1 MDIKKEIE
9 NLKTIENENKGI
21 SERKF
26 VEFSYSSQEAFLRFE
41 AVKDANAIIADAVR
55 RTGGHMTEELI
66 EAYEGLNRVMEHIKS
81 VELDVIKMGR

>member
-9 NLKTIENENKGI
+9 NLRTTENENKGI
-21 SERKF
+21 NERKF

-41 AVKDANAIIADAVR
+41 AVKDANAIIADAIR
-55 RTGGHMTEELI
+55 RTGGHMTKELI

>member
-26 VEFSYSSQEAFLRFE
+26 VEFSFSSQEAFLRFE

>member
-9 NLKTIENENKGI
+9 NLRTTENENKGI

-81 VELDVIKMGR
+81 VELDVIKTGR

>member
-9 NLKTIENENKGI
+9 NLKTTENENKGI

-41 AVKDANAIIADAVR
+41 AVKDANAIVADAIR

>member
-9 NLKTIENENKGI
+9 NLRTTENENKGI

-26 VEFSYSSQEAFLRFE
+26 VEFSYSSHEAFLRFE
-41 AVKDANAIIADAVR
+41 AVKDANAIIADAIR

>member
-1 MDIKKEIE
+1 MDIRKEMLEAGVIKE
-9 NLKTIENENKGI
+9 NDTAV
-21 SERKF
+21 ERKF

-41 AVKDANAIIADAVR
+41 AVKDANAIIADSIR
-55 RTGGHMTEELI
+55 RTGGHMTKELI

>member
-1 MDIKKEIE
+1 MDIKKEMLEAGVIKE
-9 NLKTIENENKGI
+9 NDTAVEK
-21 SERKF
+21 KF

-41 AVKDANAIIADAVR
+41 AVKDANAIIADAIR
-55 RTGGHMTEELI
+55 RTGGHMTKELI